1 MFTVV
6 GEKNHL
12 QKNDFRNVLLLL
24 LLLLMWLLAV
34 LLSTECMP
42 DSMYFQCPTDT
53 GQLNACLIL
62 CTFTVLLTLASWMRA
77 WFYVLSVSYWH
88 WPAECMPDSMYFQ
101 CPTDTGQLN
110 ACLILCTFSVLPT
123 LAKLG
128 KTNSLVVNSK
138 QVCPML
144 TITSQFYHPGPS

>member
-1 MFTVV
+1 
-6 GEKNHL
+6 
-12 QKNDFRNVLLLL
+12 
-24 LLLLMWLLAV
+24 
-34 LLSTECMP
+34 
-42 DSMYFQCPTDT
+42 
-53 GQLNACLIL
+53 
-62 CTFTVLLTLASWMRA
+62 
-77 WFYVLSVSYWH
+77 
-88 WPAECMPDSMYFQ
+88 MPDSMYFQ

-144 TITSQFYHPGPS
+144 TFTSQFYHPGPSKFGIQQMVQSCLFSAVLSVCQSAVTKCAEYLGLISVQGQRRASILS